1 MPEKNKYFKK
11 ISKLLFLLILFTS
24 PLKTFAD
31 TTPPVTTVEKS
42 PSAPN
47 GKNGWYLQPVK
58 ITLTGTDLESGIKE
72 INYKINEKPWEKKT
86 FSDSLNLAP
95 NPSFETIGI
104 DAPLYTQDWKISN
117 SNPGAAYSRDS
128 LIYQNDFPNTSIK
141 IESTENNWHA
151 IDHFD
156 MFAAASP
163 FDNMSAYVWLKTSN
177 VSGNAF
183 FNIYS
188 ISQDAFGQKTISFI
202 KSSPVL
208 TGTNDWT
215 KISTGFTPTA
225 SNVIG
230 VYLEI
235 GINGTGTIW
244 IDAVNI
250 SKSDIPAVSFYLS
263 ADGHYNVNYY
273 SVDKAD
279 NIEQTKTFSLKIDQT
294 PPGNW
299 KDSGAVRSLF
309 GNDHQLYVWTNV
321 EDKTSGLSTLT
332 DKFQYF
338 VPRISTEFGR
348 FPNLSRCTGTWEVN
362 GWAILASPPF
372 LPGVKT
378 AYLITPMV
386 DFCDSEW
393 SKDCHFIRFYAEDMA
408 GNSSIRDM
416 CINGPWIKI
425 RGKGIVRSNQNIDMI
440 SEAYEDNTDGLVE
453 TGGSSISFF
462 RSSIEAYST
471 NSPAPEDYT
480 YDKFFNEVKGTKTQI
495 STTGDLVASSGVY
508 FVDGDYEINSNKIP
522 SNYDEETFNQIVFV
536 DGTLT
541 ISSNID
547 IADNSTVL
555 FIVKGKEISSVP
567 VGVNID
573 KAVSNIEAGIITDGN
588 FYTAYNAEEG
598 KYTSDITLK
607 GIFVANKFYFQR
619 TLQGTRNEKYP
630 SDIIIY
636 EPKYVTNLNDY
647 IGKNTIKWVYSD

>member
-11 ISKLLFLLILFTS
+11 ISKLLFLLILFTF
-24 PLKTFAD
+24 PFKTFAD

-72 INYKINEKPWEKKT
+72 INYKINDKPWEKKT

-95 NPSFETIGI
+95 NPSFEIIGM

-117 SNPGAAYSRDS
+117 SNPGATYSRDS

-163 FDNMSAYVWLKTSN
+163 FDNMSAYVWLKTAN
-177 VSGNAF
+177 VSGNVF

-215 KISTGFTPTA
+215 KISTSFTPIA

-235 GINGTGTIW
+235 GINGVGTIW

-263 ADGHYNVNYY
+263 TDGYYNVNYY

-279 NIEQTKTFSLKIDQT
+279 QIEQTKSFSLKIDQT

-299 KDSGAVRSLF
+299 RDSGAVRSLF
-309 GNDHQLYVWTNV
+309 GNDHQLYVWTHV

-372 LPGVKT
+372 LPGAKT

-471 NSPAPEDYT
+471 NSPAPEDYI

-508 FVDGDYEINSNKIP
+508 FVDGDYEIDSNKIP
-522 SNYDEETFNQIVFV
+522 GNYDEETFNQIVFV

-547 IADNSTVL
+547 IANNSTVL

-573 KAVSNIEAGIITDGN
+573 KGVSSVEAGIITDGN